1 MASRYEGDQRPV
13 VFITGCASGLGYA
26 LATQLYHQRA
36 YRAVVTARG
45 ASFEKLRQEFE
56 DQDHFL
62 VRELDVTDVN
72 RIHTLVNE
80 ICLTWGHVDI
90 LINNAGVCYR
100 SVVEHMDID
109 SEYRQLQTNYLGPM
123 SLIRSVLPMMRER
136 KSGHIINI
144 SSVSGMVSMPTM
156 ASYSASKHALE
167 GATEA
172 LWYEAR
178 PYGIKVTLVQPGFIN
193 SDSFKHVVFSKK
205 ANLSS
210 RLQGPHSEYYDSMG
224 PFIERLMSWSRATP
238 QSIARKILK
247 LVESKHPP
255 LRMSVTP
262 DAILFRILRRLL
274 PAELFHRLMF
284 LFLPGSHIWGQKRLQ
299 RRMAGV
305 NKDLD
310 RFRGAGAF
318 SRSNKELNGP
328 QVEG

>member
-1 MASRYEGDQRPV
+1 MARHKEEDQRPV
-13 VFITGCASGLGYA
+13 IFVTGCASGLGHS
-26 LATQLYHQRA
+26 LASLLVKQSK

-45 ASFEKLRQEFE
+45 ESFHRLRTEFQ

-62 VRELDVTDVN
+62 VRELDVT
-72 RIHTLVNE
+72 NE
-80 ICLTWGHVDI
+80 IRIDSLINEVCLRWGRIDI

-100 SVVEHMDID
+100 SVVEHMDIE
-109 SEYRQLQTNYLGPM
+109 SEYKQLKTNYLGPM
-123 SLIRSVLPMMRER
+123 CLIRSVLPMMRER

-167 GATEA
+167 GASEA

-193 SDSFKHVVFSKK
+193 SDSFKHVVFSRK

-210 RLQGPHSEYYDSMG
+210 RLGGPHSEYYDSMG
-224 PFIERLMSWSRATP
+224 PFIEKLMSWSQATP
-238 QSIARKILK
+238 DSIALQIMKVIER
-247 LVESKHPP
+247 KHPP
-255 LRMSVTP
+255 LRLSVTP

-284 LFLPGSHIWGQKRLQ
+284 LFLPGSQIWGQKRLPM
-299 RRMAGV
+299 RISRV
-305 NKDLD
+305 D
-310 RFRGAGAF
+310 RDAP
-318 SRSNKELNGP
+318 NHHIGP
-328 QVEG
+328 SHLS

>member
-1 MASRYEGDQRPV
+1 MASRQDGDRRPV
-13 VFITGCASGLGYA
+13 IFITGCGSGLGLA
-26 LATQLYHQRA
+26 LARILYSQSK

-45 ASFEKLRQEFE
+45 ESFQRLRDEFR
-56 DQDHFL
+56 DDDHFL
-62 VRELDVTDVN
+62 VRELDVTDDN

-80 ICLTWGHVDI
+80 ICLAWGTIDV

-100 SVVEHMDID
+100 SVVEHMDIE
-109 SEYRQLQTNYLGPM
+109 SEYRQLKTNYLGPM
-123 SLIRSVLPMMRER
+123 SLVRSVLPMMRER
-136 KSGHIINI
+136 KSGRIINI

-178 PYGIKVTLVQPGFIN
+178 PYGIRVSLVQPGFIN
-193 SDSFKHVVFSKK
+193 SDSFKHVVLSKK

-238 QSIARKILK
+238 ESIALKILD
-247 LVESKHPP
+247 LVERDHPP
-255 LRMSVTP
+255 LRVSVTP

-284 LFLPGSHIWGQKRLQ
+284 LFLPGSRVWGQKRLP

-305 NKDLD
+305 NRDLN
-310 RFRGAGAF
+310 RFQGSGIFRRKSEDYRIPEA
-318 SRSNKELNGP
+318 
-328 QVEG
+328 